1 MSLFYLAWK
10 NLSIRPARFLF
21 VVLLMSVA
29 ASLSLLILLVN
40 EQFSQHLGKSSEN
53 IDLILCSKGSPL
65 QSVMCN
71 VMYVDA
77 PTGNISSDEI
87 KPFLNPKHPVIES
100 SIPISS
106 GDSYEDYRIIGT
118 TLEYFSFMQLQLS
131 EGSFFV
137 DDFDVVLGSEVA
149 KLQKLKIGD
158 KFQSNH
164 GLVKE
169 DASHEHEQ
177 QLIVKGILFPSG
189 TIKDRLIFTNI
200 SSYWSM
206 HHDEKEEENKE
217 ELDHHEFGGL
227 PQNVNSLENLRNSS
241 GEITALLLKF
251 KGNNIQALN
260 FGRNINQ
267 NTGLMA
273 VNPAIEISRLYELSG
288 SASELFNII
297 GWILGLLATF
307 AIIINLFQAFEERK
321 IEMAIMRLGGA
332 GKVRLFTLMMLEGLI
347 ISIIGIS
354 VAFLIAH
361 GSLEVASVYF
371 KLGEKYNVTGKYFS
385 MDEMKIIAGGLLI
398 AAFSAIWPAVKA
410 YRQDLHRVISSI
422 D

>member
-1 MSLFYLAWK
+1 
-10 NLSIRPARFLF
+10 
-21 VVLLMSVA
+21 
-29 ASLSLLILLVN
+29 
-40 EQFSQHLGKSSEN
+40 
-53 IDLILCSKGSPL
+53 
-65 QSVMCN
+65 
-71 VMYVDA
+71 
-77 PTGNISSDEI
+77 
-87 KPFLNPKHPVIES
+87 
-100 SIPISS
+100 
-106 GDSYEDYRIIGT
+106 
-118 TLEYFSFMQLQLS
+118 
-131 EGSFFV
+131 
-137 DDFDVVLGSEVA
+137 
-149 KLQKLKIGD
+149 
-158 KFQSNH
+158 
-164 GLVKE
+164 
-169 DASHEHEQ
+169 
-177 QLIVKGILFPSG
+177 
-189 TIKDRLIFTNI
+189 
-200 SSYWSM
+200 M
-206 HHDEKEEENKE
+206 HHDEKEEESKE
-217 ELDHHEFGGL
+217 ELDHHEFDGL

-398 AAFSAIWPAVKA
+398 GAFSAIWPAVKA
-410 YRQDLHRVISSI
+410 YRQDLHKVISSI